1 MNFAQAIEFAQA
13 HEVPWTRDPQAEP
26 ARFGVH
32 HEDPAPWN
40 RLSGPVHPRGGV
52 SGVVWQHGKEIQHWG
67 TPDRADQTFDV
78 LMGSDVAP
86 RKKFIQTHAKSVQN
100 LDI

>member
-13 HEVPWTRDPQAEP
+13 HEVPWTRDPHAEP

-40 RLSGPVHPRGGV
+40 RLSGPVYERGGV
-52 SGVVWQHGKEIQHWG
+52 SGVVWQNGKEIQHWG
-67 TPDRADQTFDV
+67 TPPTIAACCQT
-78 LMGSDVAP
+78 
-86 RKKFIQTHAKSVQN
+86 
-100 LDI
+100 